1 MKERLELKKKKP
13 VYNPHEE
20 HGGERG
26 ILEQY
31 DEEIDGKKKKR
42 FVLDGSGNSAEADAH
57 RKEVAEKLK
66 AKPITLDLPS
76 EYLPSPYSAVFGSTA
91 NCDVLVEPEV
101 ASDYVDPSTL
111 KIRKPK
117 KKKKAKSTRKKSED
131 DDDILAP
138 PADEDAPEADE
149 NSMEV
154 DSKPAP
160 KPKRTY
166 EDVSFIDDEDL
177 QSSLTIQR
185 KLALKKRKILKPDD
199 LARQLREE
207 SEVAGNGADTP
218 MKEEDEE
225 EPGLII
231 DETSEFVATLRA
243 PTIPERKKSQSTLTV
258 TAMAEDSSE
267 PEDRD
272 VDVNMEDEEEEE
284 EEEEILH
291 KSITPGPPE
300 ISSTGLDEEMTI
312 SRGVGATLA
321 MLNQR
326 GLLKRDEEADR
337 KIQLLRDRE
346 KFRVEKR
353 IRELETEEKAKQQ
366 RLRDRQ
372 SGKFDRMSA
381 REREEHARWE
391 NKQRDLQEA
400 REMQQRF
407 KEYKPD
413 VNLSYKDEFG
423 RDMTQKEVAL
433 FFFLLY
439 FVIS

>member
-1 MKERLELKKKKP
+1 MT
-13 VYNPHEE
+13 V
-20 HGGERG
+20 
-26 ILEQY
+26 
-31 DEEIDGKKKKR
+31 
-42 FVLDGSGNSAEADAH
+42 V
-57 RKEVAEKLK
+57 
-66 AKPITLDLPS
+66 
-76 EYLPSPYSAVFGSTA
+76 
-91 NCDVLVEPEV
+91 VEPEV

-117 KKKKAKSTRKKSED
+117 KKKPKSTRKKSDD

-138 PADEDAPEADE
+138 PPADDDTPEIDE

-154 DSKPAP
+154 DSKPAL

-166 EDVSFIDDEDL
+166 EDVSFVDDEDL
-177 QSSLTIQR
+177 QSSLAMQR

-207 SEVAGNGADTP
+207 SAAASNEVDTP
-218 MKEEDEE
+218 IKEEAEE

-243 PTIPERKKSQSTLTV
+243 PTIPERKKSQSATPAV
-258 TAMAEDSSE
+258 TAMAEDSPE

-272 VDVNMEDEEEEE
+272 VDVKMEDGE
-284 EEEEILH
+284 EEEEISRE
-291 KSITPGPPE
+291 SIISGPPD
-300 ISSTGLDEEMTI
+300 ISSTGLDEETTI

-353 IRELETEEKAKQQ
+353 MREIETEEKAKQQ

-391 NKQRDLQEA
+391 NRQRDLQEA

-413 VNLSYKDEFG
+413 VNLSYKDESG
-423 RDMTQKEVAL
+423 RDMTQKEVCSILSFKSLSCFIDVLLTTIRRRSNTSRINSTARAL
-433 FFFLLY
+433 ERQRLRRGLRRLRMRRREKQHR
-439 FVIS
+439 V